1 MSQVDPLTVQ
11 VAGDHYKKLAIQP
24 MVFATANRYDP
35 CAFSIL
41 KYVTRWRDKGGVQ
54 DLKKAFHIARMRQA
68 PSIGDWLPVNRF
80 SQIGM
85 AEYVRANNLPNAE
98 SQILLALDSWV
109 FSTGLPHAGAEA
121 DKVISQLET
130 LIAQQEGC
138 PNG

>member
-1 MSQVDPLTVQ
+1 MNTKNPLAMQ
-11 VAGDHYKKLAIQP
+11 VAGSHYVNLAIQP

-54 DLKKAFHIARMRQA
+54 DLEKALHIARMRQA

-85 AEYVRANNLPNAE
+85 VEYVLANNLPNDE
-98 SQILLALDSWV
+98 SQILMALDSWV

-130 LIAQQEGC
+130 LIAQQEGG